1 MNFLPLLPMVGGIAK
16 AGYAGY
22 KLAKLDEKDFHNT
35 ELESSLTRMIANNR
49 ADIVN
54 KTLLNQTTS
63 AAKSM
68 GARLMRQ
75 GSREMGAARER
86 GLLSSGQY
94 AQSLLD
100 LGEGIQSQVGDQQA
114 QALMQNTQYAEGLRQ
129 QADQQLLT
137 LAQAKDEAR
146 RAYLDAKEHYT
157 HDLISGGFDAAAA
170 LASGIAQI
178 HQNNETKKMVENLM
192 GGIGKPIG
200 DWTTDNYF
208 SVIAGIQLAQLGID
222 ASSLAAKPGP
232 LIEQVRGKG
241 ETPVTETVT
250 KTEAPMLATSD
261 TVEPLVVSET
271 PGKLISTQEPEV
283 KVAPPEDIRPTST
296 LLPLDV
302 SVATESTEREA
313 VNMEL
318 NRTAVELHFKQSGL
332 SSAYTNTMLNK
343 LYDNYG
349 GDVNDPGFVSWVK
362 KQYTSKGTYDKFK
375 RYFLEAI
382 KKRGGK

>member
-1 MNFLPLLPMVGGIAK
+1 MNLLPLLPVVGGIAK

-22 KLAKLDEKDFHNT
+22 KLAKLKEKDFHNT

-100 LGEGIQSQVGDQQA
+100 LGEGIQSQVGDQQS

-146 RAYLDAKEHYT
+146 RAYLDAKDHYT

-170 LASGIAQI
+170 LASGMAQI
-178 HQNNETKKMVENLM
+178 HQNNETKKMVKSLM

-208 SVIAGIQLAQLGID
+208 SIIAGIQLAQLGID

-232 LIEQVRGKG
+232 LIKQAGGKG

-250 KTEAPMLATSD
+250 NKEAPMLATSD
-261 TVEPLVVSET
+261 TVEP
-271 PGKLISTQEPEV
+271 Q
-283 KVAPPEDIRPTST
+283 DIKPTST

-302 SVATESTEREA
+302 AVATESTEREA
-313 VNMEL
+313 VNMKM

-332 SSAYTNTMLNK
+332 SSAYTSTMLNK
-343 LYDNYG
+343 LYNDYG
-349 GDVNDPGFVSWVK
+349 GDVDDPGFVSWVK
-362 KQYTSKGTYDKFK
+362 KKYTTRGTYDKFK

-382 KKRGGK
+382 EKRGGK

>member
-1 MNFLPLLPMVGGIAK
+1 MNLLPLLPVVGGIAK

-22 KLAKLDEKDFHNT
+22 KLTKLKEKDFHNT
-35 ELESSLTRMIANNR
+35 ELESSLSRTIANNR

-100 LGEGIQSQVGDQQA
+100 LGEGIQSQVGDQQS

-157 HDLISGGFDAAAA
+157 HDLISGGFDAATA
-170 LASGIAQI
+170 LASGMAQI
-178 HQNNETKKMVENLM
+178 HQNNETKKMINNLM
-192 GGIGKPIG
+192 GSIGKPIG

-208 SVIAGIQLAQLGID
+208 SIIAGIQLAQLGID

-232 LIEQVRGKG
+232 LIEQVGGEG

-250 KTEAPMLATSD
+250 KKETPLLTTGD
-261 TVEPLVVSET
+261 TVEQLVS
-271 PGKLISTQEPEV
+271 PQESEV
-283 KVAPPEDIRPTST
+283 KIAPPEDIKPTST
-296 LLPLDV
+296 LLPLDM

-313 VNMEL
+313 INMEM
-318 NRTAVELHFKQSGL
+318 NRTAVGLHFKQSGL

-343 LYDNYG
+343 LYDDYG